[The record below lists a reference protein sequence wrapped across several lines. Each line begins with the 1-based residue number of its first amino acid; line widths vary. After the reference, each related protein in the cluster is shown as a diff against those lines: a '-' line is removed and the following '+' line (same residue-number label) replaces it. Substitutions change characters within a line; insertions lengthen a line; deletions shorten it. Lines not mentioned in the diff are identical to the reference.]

1 MAKMMGVPAYLIFYH
16 PVNANIKT
24 TDAQIRDLGYDP
36 NLRLKVAKIDHLKS
50 NYGYEFKDYTA
61 YEWVMFEKEQRML
74 HKCNSLECIKW
85 QK

>member
-1 MAKMMGVPAYLIFYH
+1 M
-16 PVNANIKT
+16 
-24 TDAQIRDLGYDP
+24 DLGYDP

-50 NYGYEFKDYTA
+50 NYPMSLRTIQLTNGL
-61 YEWVMFEKEQRML
+61 WFEKEQRML